1 MTDAERLE
9 WACGVL
15 NKHKHLESS
24 EWFVATLGFKWF
36 AANLDGDEKLLA
48 FEAIAIALAL
58 DEQARRKLPESEQ
71 AEWAAAELSRRHH
84 AGCVAW
90 KRVGTCVDS
99 TDLGGYHAS
108 TAVCALSA
116 VDAVAIAE
124 SLVRREMLGDTS
136 DASSKEVSQ

>member
-1 MTDAERLE
+1 MTDFEKPE

-58 DEQARRKLPESEQ
+58 DEQARRKLPMSEQ
-71 AEWAAAELSRRHH
+71 AEWAAAELTSRVSLCAPWR
-84 AGCVAW
+84 AASVQGSWFCSD
-90 KRVGTCVDS
+90 KLGRVRW
-99 TDLGGYHAS
+99 AKE
-108 TAVCALSA
+108 AI
-116 VDAVAIAE
+116 AIAE
-124 SLVRREMLGDTS
+124 SLIRREMLGDTS
-136 DASSKEVSQ
+136 DASPKGVTS

>member
-1 MTDAERLE
+1 MTDFEKLE

-48 FEAIAIALAL
+48 FEAIALAL
-58 DEQARRKLPESEQ
+58 DEQARRKLPMSEQ
-71 AEWAAAELSRRHH
+71 AERAAAELTSRVSSCAPWR
-84 AGCVAW
+84 AASAQGSWFCSD
-90 KRVGTCVDS
+90 KFGRVRW
-99 TDLGGYHAS
+99 AKE
-108 TAVCALSA
+108 AI
-116 VDAVAIAE
+116 AIAE

-136 DASSKEVSQ
+136 DGNTKEVKS